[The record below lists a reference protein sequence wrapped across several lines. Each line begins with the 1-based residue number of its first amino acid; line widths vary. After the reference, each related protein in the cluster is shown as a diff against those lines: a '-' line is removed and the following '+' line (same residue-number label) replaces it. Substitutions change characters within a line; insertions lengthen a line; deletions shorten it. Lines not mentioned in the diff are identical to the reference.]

1 MNRKVERTRRR
12 LAGGVSGVLVVAGL
26 AAALPGSVS
35 AQEPE
40 AYPRT
45 FTDAGGRSVTLA
57 RPPARIAS
65 IVLGVDENLLD
76 LVDPGRIAVMTE
88 LSRSPDISNVADRAP
103 ADKAI
108 IRDRWQ
114 PVVDA
119 EPDLVLVASYTAGL
133 AAPLIERGLPVYEFS
148 DFSSVDALLGNL
160 LTLGRLVGAE
170 ERAQALVRERR
181 AELRAARQKSW
192 RRPLRAIYYSEGF
205 LFTGG
210 TVPSEIVSLAGLD
223 DAAADFGLVGLVTAT
238 PALMDNLDPDVVL
251 VGEDSEAIA
260 AETLAAFERPEFQ
273 VVDAIRAGR
282 VHTLPSRHAT
292 TVSHHVVSAVADI
305 QALPLD

>member
-1 MNRKVERTRRR
+1 MTTEVKHIFRR
-12 LAGGVSGVLVVAGL
+12 LGVCGVLVAAGL
-26 AAALPGSVS
+26 AAGLPGSAN
-35 AQEPE
+35 AQVPE
-40 AYPRT
+40 TYPRT
-45 FTDAGGRSVTLA
+45 FTDAGGRSVTLES
-57 RPPARIAS
+57 PPARIAS
-65 IVLGVDENLLD
+65 VVLGVDENLLD
-76 LVDPGRIAVMTE
+76 LVDPSRIAVMTE
-88 LSRSPDISNVADRAP
+88 LSRNPAISNVADRTP

-148 DFSSVDALLGNL
+148 DFSSVDSLLDNL
-160 LTLGRLVGAE
+160 VTLGRLVGAE
-170 ERAQALVRERR
+170 ERAQAIVRERR
-181 AELRAARQKSW
+181 AELRAARRKAW
-192 RRPLRAIYYSEGF
+192 RRPLRALYYSEGF

-210 TVPSEIVSLAGLD
+210 TVAAEIIGHAGLD
-223 DAAADFGLVGLVTAT
+223 DAAADFGLVGVVTAT

-282 VHTLPSRHAT
+282 VYTLPSRHAT